1 MLIWFLTLT
10 VLKVQFDCSLRFIS
24 CLIWSYLFLEIRVNL
39 IRCQNFTLSFTQIFI
54 TMKEIIHVCIIDS
67 FELHRIIKFSARFI
81 MFFSGHWWCHL
92 SCYLVKEKSLIM
104 ARKLACPVRFPIG
117 TVLQPSE
124 LSWGRGRQSIHV
136 AHCTAHFL

>member
-1 MLIWFLTLT
+1 ML
-10 VLKVQFDCSLRFIS
+10 
-24 CLIWSYLFLEIRVNL
+24 NL
-39 IRCQNFTLSFTQIFI
+39 IVFVSKNKSELNKVSKFHFIFYTDI
-54 TMKEIIHVCIIDS
+54 HNKKEIIHVCIIDS

-117 TVLQPSE
+117 TVLQPSK
-124 LSWGRGRQSIHV
+124 LSWGRERQSIRGEHYEIENFIQFRN
-136 AHCTAHFL
+136 TMRELWLFPNYK